1 MKSGIQGRP
10 ILEQVV
16 RKSSLLVYLFFNV
29 LFTFLGERE
38 RESARERICGWG
50 RGGERGTED
59 PKKDDSCKPNAGLE
73 LTNGKIVT

>member
-1 MKSGIQGRP
+1 MFY
-10 ILEQVV
+10 
-16 RKSSLLVYLFFNV
+16 LLFW
-29 LFTFLGERE
+29 ESE